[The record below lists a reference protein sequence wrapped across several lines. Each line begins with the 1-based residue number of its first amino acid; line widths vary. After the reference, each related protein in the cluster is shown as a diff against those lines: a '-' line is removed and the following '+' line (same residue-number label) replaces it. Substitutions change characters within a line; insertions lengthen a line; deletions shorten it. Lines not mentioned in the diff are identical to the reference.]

1 MVYAIAGMECAAT
14 RKDLVYRTTDA
25 GPLTMD
31 VYYPADASSR
41 TPLPAVVIVAGYSD
55 VGAEKV
61 FGCKFKEMRMV
72 ESWAQLMAA
81 SGLIAIAYTN
91 REPATDLDALLRH
104 VREHAAS
111 LQIDGGRLGLFA
123 ASGNGPLALSALMG
137 EGRDYLRCGALL
149 CGFMLDLD
157 GATGVADA
165 AQAFRFTN
173 PNAGRSIADL
183 PATLPLFIA
192 RAGQDQFAGVND
204 SIDRFMAAALARNQP
219 ITFVNHADG
228 PHAFDLLDD
237 TATSR
242 AIIRQTL
249 DFLTSRLAR

>member
-1 MVYAIAGMECAAT
+1 ME
-14 RKDLVYRTTDA
+14 
-25 GPLTMD
+25 
-31 VYYPADASSR
+31 
-41 TPLPAVVIVAGYSD
+41 
-55 VGAEKV
+55 
-61 FGCKFKEMRMV
+61 
-72 ESWAQLMAA
+72 
-81 SGLIAIAYTN
+81 N
-91 REPATDLDALLRH
+91 
-104 VREHAAS
+104 
-111 LQIDGGRLGLFA
+111 
-123 ASGNGPLALSALMG
+123 
-137 EGRDYLRCGALL
+137 GRDYPGCGALL

-157 GATGVADA
+157 GADRRRRCAPRHFDSPTPTPA
-165 AQAFRFTN
+165 R
-173 PNAGRSIADL
+173 RSPICR
-183 PATLPLFIA
+183 PRLPLFIA